1 MGALRQGVN
10 QDVLTRNTS
19 GRNVDDEFGEGEEKK
34 WARGKA
40 DSFLPL
46 LPSRKHTDHPWG
58 RHDVLRSSPDMP
70 WQEQTLPM
78 KCPLAPATGRLM
90 LQGQ

>member
-19 GRNVDDEFGEGEEKK
+19 GRNVDNGFWGVGEKQAREE
-34 WARGKA
+34 A

-46 LPSRKHTDHPWG
+46 LPSRKHTDPWG
-58 RHDVLRSSPDMP
+58 VMMFGEAAL
-70 WQEQTLPM
+70 L
-78 KCPLAPATGRLM
+78 CPGKNKLYL
-90 LQGQ
+90 